1 MADKEALHAE
11 IKQLIVDTLG
21 LEDIT
26 AADIETDAPLFVEGL
41 GLDSIDSLEIAMI
54 LEEHYDVTFDEDP
67 EVNQAVFQSVGTL
80 SEFILENRK
89 G

>member
-21 LEDIT
+21 LEDIA

-41 GLDSIDSLEIAMI
+41 GLDSIDSLEIAMV

-67 EVNQAVFQSVGTL
+67 EVNQAVFQSVRTL
-80 SEFILENRK
+80 SEYILENRK